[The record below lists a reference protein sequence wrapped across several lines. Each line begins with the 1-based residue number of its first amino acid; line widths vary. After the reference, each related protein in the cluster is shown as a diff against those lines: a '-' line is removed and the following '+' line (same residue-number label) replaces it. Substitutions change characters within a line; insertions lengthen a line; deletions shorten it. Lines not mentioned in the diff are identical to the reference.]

1 MTTNPDDKKPKQV
14 LATYAVIALIVMFL
28 LNIFVLPGIM
38 ERSIRETT
46 YSDFLKG
53 IDSKQ
58 IQEVQFDVQDSIIY
72 YTLEQDG
79 KTQVCKTGLINT
91 DSELIDKI
99 TSSGADLTSEIPTQ
113 QSPLMNML
121 IGFILPT
128 IIFIFLGQ
136 LLFKK
141 MTNSMTGGPGG
152 AMSFG
157 KSNAKVYV
165 KSSTGIKFSDV
176 AGEDEAKDLLTEIVN
191 KFDFEQLPG
200 IYAKLYP
207 GANGFVFT
215 FVGNIDPETLK
226 PLVEKYI
233 GSIPAARKP
242 INYVDDKAYPVK
254 GEVTEEFTAPM
265 QQPKVSVNYHFS
277 GEMPYT
283 LKNKMALTF
292 LTQALNSR
300 YLVSI
305 REEKG
310 GTYGVRVQGST
321 KYIPRE
327 TYSMTISFDTNEE
340 MADELREIVMKE
352 IEEIAAN
359 GPKSEDIEKNREFM
373 LKSWKNSLE
382 QNGAWMSYIQI
393 KYGSGLNYIADHEQ
407 AIRDLTNAD
416 VQALAKKILAD
427 GNLVKVVMR
436 PSK

>member
-1 MTTNPDDKKPKQV
+1 M
-14 LATYAVIALIVMFL
+14 
-28 LNIFVLPGIM
+28 
-38 ERSIRETT
+38 
-46 YSDFLKG
+46 
-53 IDSKQ
+53 
-58 IQEVQFDVQDSIIY
+58 
-72 YTLEQDG
+72 
-79 KTQVCKTGLINT
+79 
-91 DSELIDKI
+91 
-99 TSSGADLTSEIPTQ
+99 
-113 QSPLMNML
+113 
-121 IGFILPT
+121 
-128 IIFIFLGQ
+128 
-136 LLFKK
+136 
-141 MTNSMTGGPGG
+141 
-152 AMSFG
+152 
-157 KSNAKVYV
+157 
-165 KSSTGIKFSDV
+165 
-176 AGEDEAKDLLTEIVN
+176 
-191 KFDFEQLPG
+191 
-200 IYAKLYP
+200 
-207 GANGFVFT
+207 
-215 FVGNIDPETLK
+215 GNIDPETLK

-242 INYVDDKAYPVK
+242 ISYVDDKAYPVK

-359 GPKSEDIEKNREFM
+359 GPKSEDIEKHREFM

-382 QNGAWMSYIQI
+382 QNGAWMNYIQI
-393 KYGSGLNYIADHEQ
+393 KYGSGLNHFERPRTGDPRPDQRRRAGARQEDPCGRNPREGRH
-407 AIRDLTNAD
+407 APAKVSTKTND
-416 VQALAKKILAD
+416 F
-427 GNLVKVVMR
+427 
-436 PSK
+436 SKQQNQQFHNG

>member
-1 MTTNPDDKKPKQV
+1 MSKGPLVTDGDLKEAAS
-14 LATYAVIALIVMFL
+14 ATAFAADAIERHMSSEMYRNAVTANEYYRQHNVTI
-28 LNIFVLPGIM
+28 NRFVQKI
-38 ERSIRETT
+38 
-46 YSDFLKG
+46 YS
-53 IDSKQ
+53 
-58 IQEVQFDVQDSIIY
+58 
-72 YTLEQDG
+72 
-79 KTQVCKTGLINT
+79 C
-91 DSELIDKI
+91 
-99 TSSGADLTSEIPTQ
+99 SGAE
-113 QSPLMNML
+113 
-121 IGFILPT
+121 
-128 IIFIFLGQ
+128 
-136 LLFKK
+136 
-141 MTNSMTGGPGG
+141 
-152 AMSFG
+152 A
-157 KSNAKVYV
+157 
-165 KSSTGIKFSDV
+165 
-176 AGEDEAKDLLTEIVN
+176 ED
-191 KFDFEQLPG
+191 
-200 IYAKLYP
+200 
-207 GANGFVFT
+207 
-215 FVGNIDPETLK
+215 
-226 PLVEKYI
+226 
-233 GSIPAARKP
+233 
-242 INYVDDKAYPVK
+242 
-254 GEVTEEFTAPM
+254 FTASM
-265 QQPKVSVNYHFS
+265 QQPKVSVRYMFS

>member
-1 MTTNPDDKKPKQV
+1 
-14 LATYAVIALIVMFL
+14 
-28 LNIFVLPGIM
+28 
-38 ERSIRETT
+38 
-46 YSDFLKG
+46 
-53 IDSKQ
+53 
-58 IQEVQFDVQDSIIY
+58 
-72 YTLEQDG
+72 
-79 KTQVCKTGLINT
+79 
-91 DSELIDKI
+91 
-99 TSSGADLTSEIPTQ
+99 
-113 QSPLMNML
+113 
-121 IGFILPT
+121 
-128 IIFIFLGQ
+128 
-136 LLFKK
+136 
-141 MTNSMTGGPGG
+141 
-152 AMSFG
+152 
-157 KSNAKVYV
+157 
-165 KSSTGIKFSDV
+165 
-176 AGEDEAKDLLTEIVN
+176 
-191 KFDFEQLPG
+191 
-200 IYAKLYP
+200 
-207 GANGFVFT
+207 
-215 FVGNIDPETLK
+215 
-226 PLVEKYI
+226 
-233 GSIPAARKP
+233 
-242 INYVDDKAYPVK
+242 
-254 GEVTEEFTAPM
+254 
-265 QQPKVSVNYHFS
+265 
-277 GEMPYT
+277 
-283 LKNKMALTF
+283 MALTF

>member
-1 MTTNPDDKKPKQV
+1 M
-14 LATYAVIALIVMFL
+14 
-28 LNIFVLPGIM
+28 
-38 ERSIRETT
+38 
-46 YSDFLKG
+46 
-53 IDSKQ
+53 
-58 IQEVQFDVQDSIIY
+58 
-72 YTLEQDG
+72 
-79 KTQVCKTGLINT
+79 
-91 DSELIDKI
+91 
-99 TSSGADLTSEIPTQ
+99 
-113 QSPLMNML
+113 
-121 IGFILPT
+121 
-128 IIFIFLGQ
+128 
-136 LLFKK
+136 
-141 MTNSMTGGPGG
+141 
-152 AMSFG
+152 
-157 KSNAKVYV
+157 
-165 KSSTGIKFSDV
+165 
-176 AGEDEAKDLLTEIVN
+176 
-191 KFDFEQLPG
+191 
-200 IYAKLYP
+200 
-207 GANGFVFT
+207 
-215 FVGNIDPETLK
+215 
-226 PLVEKYI
+226 EKYI

-373 LKSWKNSLE
+373 LDRKS
-382 QNGAWMSYIQI
+382 
-393 KYGSGLNYIADHEQ
+393 
-407 AIRDLTNAD
+407 
-416 VQALAKKILAD
+416 
-427 GNLVKVVMR
+427 VV
-436 PSK
+436 

>member
-1 MTTNPDDKKPKQV
+1 
-14 LATYAVIALIVMFL
+14 
-28 LNIFVLPGIM
+28 
-38 ERSIRETT
+38 
-46 YSDFLKG
+46 
-53 IDSKQ
+53 
-58 IQEVQFDVQDSIIY
+58 
-72 YTLEQDG
+72 
-79 KTQVCKTGLINT
+79 
-91 DSELIDKI
+91 
-99 TSSGADLTSEIPTQ
+99 
-113 QSPLMNML
+113 
-121 IGFILPT
+121 
-128 IIFIFLGQ
+128 
-136 LLFKK
+136 
-141 MTNSMTGGPGG
+141 
-152 AMSFG
+152 
-157 KSNAKVYV
+157 
-165 KSSTGIKFSDV
+165 
-176 AGEDEAKDLLTEIVN
+176 
-191 KFDFEQLPG
+191 
-200 IYAKLYP
+200 
-207 GANGFVFT
+207 
-215 FVGNIDPETLK
+215 
-226 PLVEKYI
+226 
-233 GSIPAARKP
+233 
-242 INYVDDKAYPVK
+242 
-254 GEVTEEFTAPM
+254 M

-359 GPKSEDIEKNREFM
+359 GPKSEDIEKHREFM

-382 QNGAWMSYIQI
+382 QNGAWM
-393 KYGSGLNYIADHEQ
+393 NYIADHEQ